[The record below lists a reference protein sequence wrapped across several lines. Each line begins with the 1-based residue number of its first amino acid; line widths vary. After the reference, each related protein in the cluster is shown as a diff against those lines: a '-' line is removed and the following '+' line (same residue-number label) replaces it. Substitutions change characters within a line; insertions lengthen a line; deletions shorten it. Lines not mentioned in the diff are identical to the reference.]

1 MTSQPKALTPDEL
14 QHGLA
19 GCPNWT
25 VVTSPLPDE
34 PQTMQ
39 TELRRSFR
47 FATFNQAMAF
57 MQAAIPFI
65 DEINHHPRWENAH
78 RNVTVWLS
86 TWDIGHAVSN
96 LDFDLARHLDALAER
111 LNEPPA

>member
-1 MTSQPKALTPDEL
+1 MTSQPRALTPDEL
-14 QHGLA
+14 QQGLA
-19 GCPNWT
+19 TCPNWT
-25 VVTSPLPDE
+25 IVTSPLPDE
-34 PQTMQ
+34 PQTTQ

-65 DEINHHPRWENAH
+65 DEMNHHPRWENAH

-96 LDFDLARHLDALAER
+96 LDFDLARHLDALADR
-111 LNEPPA
+111 MNESKA